1 MSAAPIIMY
10 AVAGVL
16 IVGGII
22 AMFAI
27 RGPSE
32 GAIYARR
39 ILVTML
45 LALGGILAFF
55 AWSMASWGPGA

>member
-1 MSAAPIIMY
+1 MTLAPLIMY
-10 AVAGVL
+10 IVAGVL
-16 IVGGII
+16 LLAGVV

-27 RGPSE
+27 RGRRE
-32 GAIYARR
+32 GAVYARR

-55 AWSMASWGPGA
+55 AWSMASWGPAA

>member
-1 MSAAPIIMY
+1 MSLAPIIMY
-10 AVAGVL
+10 AVAGFL
-16 IVGGII
+16 LLAGIV

-32 GAIYARR
+32 GAVYARR

>member
-1 MSAAPIIMY
+1 MISAPIIMY

-16 IVGGII
+16 IVAGIV
-22 AMFAI
+22 AMVAI

-32 GAIYARR
+32 GAVYARR